1 MASTTSDDEFDQLP
15 DPFAG
20 IDWNKVPGLSAVTP
34 SQPSTEP
41 QHSIPSHSQT
51 NVSDQYSYDE
61 VDAAFL
67 AEVDQVERRLLPPPV
82 VGSGS
87 ASFRASN
94 GGRKPETTTHS
105 DTASKLSSRYFR
117 TDRPTEGD
125 PSSSQ
130 GANGRVRD
138 TSPRAESGEDGNL
151 PVLEA
156 EVKPL
161 KIVHRRSSPPPRE
174 PSPKK
179 YKGKQKE
186 SSREILEEVLNNLE
200 DEMVCPI
207 CCDIFAHAH
216 LGNPCGHTFCGECG
230 WRWIQ
235 KNGTPS
241 CAICRANLSVD
252 VPMIPNFAVDNAVE
266 KHVHALRIGGMEG
279 WEIDGSKFA
288 EWQGRKA
295 RWKADFAK
303 KTARRSTTINA
314 PLFGVQHAL
323 GDASGA
329 DYAEEEA
336 ESSGAGSS
344 DASED
349 EGEREAGAV
358 QQELTRRVNNPHRH
372 HRRPG
377 GNRNRQHR
385 ASGERH
391 DAGRSGSNPRGRRSR
406 RRRRRD

>member
-34 SQPSTEP
+34 SQHNAEPRHST
-41 QHSIPSHSQT
+41 PSHSQT
-51 NVSDQYSYDE
+51 NVSSDQYSYDE

-67 AEVDQVERRLLPPPV
+67 AEVDQVERRLLPLPV
-82 VGSGS
+82 AGSGG
-87 ASFRASN
+87 ASSLPAIRD
-94 GGRKPETTTHS
+94 RRTTHS
-105 DTASKLSSRYFR
+105 DTGSKLSSRYFR
-117 TDRPTEGD
+117 TDGPAEGG

-130 GANGRVRD
+130 AGVNGRVRN

-151 PVLEA
+151 PIPEA
-156 EVKPL
+156 EVKL
-161 KIVHRRSSPPPRE
+161 SKVVHRRSSPATRE
-174 PSPKK
+174 PTPKK
-179 YKGKQKE
+179 HKGKQKE

-235 KNGTPS
+235 KNQGTPS

-252 VPMIPNFAVDNAVE
+252 VPMIPNFSVDNAVE

-303 KTARRSTTINA
+303 KMARRSATVNIS
-314 PLFGVQHAL
+314 LLRVQHTL
-323 GDASGA
+323 GDASDA
-329 DYAEEEA
+329 DDAEEEA

-344 DASED
+344 DGSEV
-349 EGEREAGAV
+349 EGGREAGAV
-358 QQELTRRVNNPHRH
+358 QQELARRVNNPHRH

-391 DAGRSGSNPRGRRSR
+391 DAGRSGSNPRGRRPR

>member
-20 IDWNKVPGLSAVTP
+20 FDWSKVPGLSAVTP
-34 SQPSTEP
+34 SQHDAEPRHST
-41 QHSIPSHSQT
+41 PSHSQT
-51 NVSDQYSYDE
+51 NVSSDQYSYDE

-67 AEVDQVERRLLPPPV
+67 AEVDQVERRD
-82 VGSGS
+82 
-87 ASFRASN
+87 R
-94 GGRKPETTTHS
+94 RPETTTHS
-105 DTASKLSSRYFR
+105 DTGSKLSSRYFR
-117 TDRPTEGD
+117 TDGPAEGG

-130 GANGRVRD
+130 AGVNGRVRN

-151 PVLEA
+151 PVPEA
-156 EVKPL
+156 EVKPS
-161 KIVHRRSSPPPRE
+161 KVVHRRSSPPTRE
-174 PSPKK
+174 PTPKK
-179 YKGKQKE
+179 HKGKQKE

-295 RWKADFAK
+295 
-303 KTARRSTTINA
+303 
-314 PLFGVQHAL
+314 
-323 GDASGA
+323 
-329 DYAEEEA
+329 
-336 ESSGAGSS
+336 
-344 DASED
+344 
-349 EGEREAGAV
+349 
-358 QQELTRRVNNPHRH
+358 
-372 HRRPG
+372 
-377 GNRNRQHR
+377 
-385 ASGERH
+385 
-391 DAGRSGSNPRGRRSR
+391 
-406 RRRRRD
+406 